1 MFPKNYWFFMVPS
14 FIIAFILIYTLDKQY
29 KPYVLLI
36 PLLFW
41 IIYYIW
47 VGFQKKKQQKK

>member
-47 VGFQKKKQQKK
+47 VGLQKKKQQKK